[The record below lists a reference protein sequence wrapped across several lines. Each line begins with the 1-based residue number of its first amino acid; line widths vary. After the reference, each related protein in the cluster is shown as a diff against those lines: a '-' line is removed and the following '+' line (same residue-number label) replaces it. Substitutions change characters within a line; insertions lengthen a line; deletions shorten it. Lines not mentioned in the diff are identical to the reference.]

1 MLGTLGDRKCE
12 IAIIDEVDSML
23 IDDSSKIARLS
34 STAAGMDYFQIIYVY
49 IWQRLL
55 TVKERFIMFNNIMYM
70 VNGKVGF
77 EDGKIVL
84 EYLDDDNNNILK
96 IPDLERYV
104 LENNDISDIREVI
117 NDDLD
122 EYLKKYLDE
131 YLASLISEKKLEIP
145 KNYKEFYETQKL
157 KWIHNA
163 IEALNYQE
171 NIHYVV
177 QEGQIKPVDYYS
189 TGIVQSSTN
198 WSDGLHQ
205 FLQIKHNLKMTS
217 ETFTTN
223 FLSNIGFINNYKNV
237 YGLTGTLGSTKAKNV
252 LKDVYKV
259 DLVNIPQLR
268 QKQYLELETI
278 VAQDETKWLEEI
290 CSTVLIETKKDRD
303 VLIICENIAHANRLG
318 DTLKIQHRSTA
329 VKLYTMNNMN

>member
-1 MLGTLGDRKCE
+1 
-12 IAIIDEVDSML
+12 
-23 IDDSSKIARLS
+23 
-34 STAAGMDYFQIIYVY
+34 
-49 IWQRLL
+49 
-55 TVKERFIMFNNIMYM
+55 M

-77 EDGKIVL
+77 ENGKILL
-84 EYLDDDNNNILK
+84 EYLDDNNNIVK
-96 IPDLERYV
+96 IPDLESYV
-104 LENNDISDIREVI
+104 SKNKDISDIGEVI
-117 NDDLD
+117 NGDLD
-122 EYLKKYLDE
+122 DYLKICLDE
-131 YLASLISEKKLEIP
+131 YLASLISDKKLKIP
-145 KNYKEFYETQKL
+145 KNYIEFYETQKP

-177 QEGQIKPVDYYS
+177 QEGEIKPVDYYS

-223 FLSNIGFINNYKNV
+223 FLSNIGFINNYKNI
-237 YGLTGTLGSTKAKNV
+237 YGLTGTLGSEKAKRV
-252 LKDVYKV
+252 LKDVYNV
-259 DLVNIPQLR
+259 DLVNVPQLR

-278 VAQDETKWLEEI
+278 VTQDETQWVEQI
-290 CSTVLIETKKDRD
+290 CSTVLIETKKDRG

-318 DTLKIQHRSTA
+318 DLLKTQHRSTA
-329 VKLYTMNNMN
+329 VKLYTMNNMNQEKHVEKILPGEIIIATNLAGRGTDIRTTKVLTPFPASLSLE